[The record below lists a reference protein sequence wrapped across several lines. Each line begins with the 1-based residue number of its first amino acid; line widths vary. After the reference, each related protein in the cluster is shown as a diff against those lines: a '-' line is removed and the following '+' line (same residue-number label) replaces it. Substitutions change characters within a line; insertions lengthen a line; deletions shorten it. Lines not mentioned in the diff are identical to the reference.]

1 MTQEPNWKKAYDHL
15 VREHQND
22 QNRVHLLQ
30 RQLRHFRSKR
40 VRLQN
45 ELEEE
50 RQGMDVWIT
59 MMETVHRRVE
69 RFKKH
74 KHLLSPKK
82 HKQLR
87 RIIGKLPMSTFEEQ
101 VRLMEV
107 SEQLVPKPCLDIP
120 VPPRTNGDQL
130 TKYSVPHQ
138 RKSCDPQTLSPV
150 DKRLARIHAILKALQ
165 GIHKQTSSVIADIH
179 SLMATINYLERGH
192 CTNIKI
198 TPFVQSAQGAKPS
211 PIKATIELDRL
222 RRTKHGTQY
231 TRELMDVRPPYILDH
246 VPQLKPNIFDGLG
259 RKAGRKKTKAKH

>member
-22 QNRVHLLQ
+22 QNRVQLLQ

-45 ELEEE
+45 EIEEE
-50 RQGMDVWIT
+50 RKGMNVWMK
-59 MMETVHRRVE
+59 MMENLHRRVE
-69 RFKKH
+69 RFKKN

-87 RIIGKLPMSTFEEQ
+87 RIIGKLPMSTLEEQ

-107 SEQLVPKPCLDIP
+107 SEQLVPKPCQDIP
-120 VPPRTNGDQL
+120 APSRTNRDQL
-130 TKYSVPHQ
+130 TKYTVPHR
-138 RKSCDPQTLSPV
+138 RKSCDPQILSPV
-150 DKRLARIHAILKALQ
+150 DKRLARINANLKALQ
-165 GIHKQTSSVIADIH
+165 GIHAQTSSVIADIR

-198 TPFVQSAQGAKPS
+198 TPFVDSARGSKPS
-211 PIKATIELDRL
+211 SIKATIELDRL

-259 RKAGRKKTKAKH
+259 TKAKKTKAKH